1 MNLLYILYIITAD
14 APFLHMPTIVF
25 IFVTI
30 KNVIGIFIIKVLYPL
45 FPMYPVKNSEVFK
58 IIINQRIYTLYQGS
72 IYVPVYTSL
81 ILRSI
86 LTQTDCVRLVEI

>member
-45 FPMYPVKNSEVFK
+45 FPMYPVKKF
-58 IIINQRIYTLYQGS
+58 
-72 IYVPVYTSL
+72 
-81 ILRSI
+81 RSI
-86 LTQTDCVRLVEI
+86 

>member
-30 KNVIGIFIIKVLYPL
+30 KIVIGIFIIKDLYPL
-45 FPMYPVKNSEVFK
+45 FPMYLVKK
-58 IIINQRIYTLYQGS
+58 IQKY
-72 IYVPVYTSL
+72 
-81 ILRSI
+81 LR
-86 LTQTDCVRLVEI
+86 